1 MLGAGLGMAFGGTVL
16 ARARLSNGEERE
28 LAAGDGTML
37 TLTGGITPLWTETV
51 GFGISAEM
59 GWKRDAVTA
68 SNGEISLER
77 FPLLLTAHVL
87 VHAEGPSY
95 LMLLAGIQSDFG
107 INLDGGSFFSADYT
121 LKTGLGI
128 VGALGYLHALTPNL
142 TVDGL
147 VRVVR
152 LDYKASDG
160 AGNSSTV
167 AANSIGVILGLRY
180 HFGD

>member
-1 MLGAGLGMAFGGTVL
+1 MAFGGTVL
-16 ARARLSNGEERE
+16 ARARLSNGQERE
-28 LAAGDGTML
+28 LAGGDGMMVMV
-37 TLTGGITPLWTETV
+37 TGGITPWWTDTV

-77 FPLLLTAHVL
+77 FPFLLMAHIL

-95 LMLLAGIQSDFG
+95 LMLLAGVQADAG
-107 INLDGGSFFSADYT
+107 ITLDGGPFFSANYS
-121 LKTGLGI
+121 LETGMGI

-142 TVDGL
+142 SVDGF
-147 VRVVR
+147 VRVVK
-152 LDYKASDG
+152 LDYHASDG
-160 AGNSSTV
+160 AGASATV
-167 AANSIGVILGLRY
+167 GANSVGVTLGLRY